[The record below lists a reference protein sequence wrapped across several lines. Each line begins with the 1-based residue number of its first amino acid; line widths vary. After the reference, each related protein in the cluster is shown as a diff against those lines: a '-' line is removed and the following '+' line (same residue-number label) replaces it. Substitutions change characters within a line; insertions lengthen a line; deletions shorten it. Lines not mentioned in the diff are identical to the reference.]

1 MATLTLKAIARAE
14 LIFIERIKLDHIM
27 RVSDSTFF
35 GTKFLLVFLLV
46 WAGIASAQPVIE
58 ADSAILS
65 YRGVALA
72 PNSYRYEP
80 ILIQPSVTPSGQF
93 NSGLIFIAEQIDRNV
108 SPEDRQLPTVF
119 NAIVNL
125 NDLSETSP
133 FGRLVGEHLIHELQV
148 RGWPVSDIRL
158 SKDLI
163 INGSG
168 EFSLSRDLKRIRE
181 LTPAVNVV
189 TGTYTSTRD
198 GVLLNI
204 RVLNLETGRIVSSAQ
219 TRLFRDKFLA
229 ALIDKPIVIPNVRI
243 TN

>member
-1 MATLTLKAIARAE
+1 
-14 LIFIERIKLDHIM
+14 
-27 RVSDSTFF
+27 
-35 GTKFLLVFLLV
+35 
-46 WAGIASAQPVIE
+46 
-58 ADSAILS
+58 
-65 YRGVALA
+65 
-72 PNSYRYEP
+72 
-80 ILIQPSVTPSGQF
+80 
-93 NSGLIFIAEQIDRNV
+93 
-108 SPEDRQLPTVF
+108 
-119 NAIVNL
+119 VNL

-181 LTPAVNVV
+181 LMPAVNVV
-189 TGTYTSTRD
+189 TGTYMSTRD

-204 RVLNLETGRIVSSAQ
+204 RVLNLETGRIVSTAQ

-229 ALIDKPIVIPNVRI
+229 ALIDKPVVIPNVRI

>member
-1 MATLTLKAIARAE
+1 M
-14 LIFIERIKLDHIM
+14 IFL
-27 RVSDSTFF
+27 
-35 GTKFLLVFLLV
+35 
-46 WAGIASAQPVIE
+46 
-58 ADSAILS
+58 
-65 YRGVALA
+65 
-72 PNSYRYEP
+72 
-80 ILIQPSVTPSGQF
+80 
-93 NSGLIFIAEQIDRNV
+93 AEQIDRNV
-108 SPEDRQLPTVF
+108 SPDDRQLPTVF
-119 NAIVNL
+119 NTIVNL
-125 NDLSETSP
+125 NDMSETSP

-181 LTPAVNVV
+181 VMPAVNVV
-189 TGTYTSTRD
+189 TGTYMSTRD

>member
-1 MATLTLKAIARAE
+1 MRA
-14 LIFIERIKLDHIM
+14 
-27 RVSDSTFF
+27 SGSTIL
-35 GTKFLLVFLLV
+35 GTKSLLLLLLLQ
-46 WAGIASAQPVIE
+46 AGIASAQPVIE
-58 ADSAILS
+58 ADNAILS
-65 YRGVALA
+65 YRGAALA
-72 PNSYRYEP
+72 PNPYRYEP

-93 NSGLIFIAEQIDRNV
+93 NSGLIFVAEQIDRNV

-119 NAIVNL
+119 NTIVNL

-181 LTPAVNVV
+181 LMPAVNVV
-189 TGTYTSTRD
+189 TGTYMSTRD

-204 RVLNLETGRIVSSAQ
+204 RVLNLETGRIVSTAQ

-229 ALIDKPIVIPNVRI
+229 ALIDKPVVIPNVRI

>member
-1 MATLTLKAIARAE
+1 MATVTCQSTAPAE
-14 LIFIERIKLDHIM
+14 LIFIDRITLDLTM
-27 RVSDSTFF
+27 RVSDSTLF
-35 GTKFLLVFLLV
+35 GAKSLLLFLLLQ
-46 WAGIASAQPVIE
+46 AGIASAQPVIE
-58 ADSAILS
+58 ADPAILNF
-65 YRGVALA
+65 RGAALA
-72 PNSYRYEP
+72 PNPYRYEP
-80 ILIQPSVTPSGQF
+80 ILIQPSGTPSGQF
-93 NSGLIFIAEQIDRNV
+93 NSGLIFIADQIDRNV
-108 SPEDRQLPTVF
+108 STEDRQLPTVF
-119 NAIVNL
+119 NTIVDL

-181 LTPAVNVV
+181 LMPAVNVV

-198 GVLLNI
+198 GVLLNV

-229 ALIDKPIVIPNVRI
+229 ALIDKPIIFPNVRI

>member
-1 MATLTLKAIARAE
+1 MFTLTHKSIAPAN
-14 LIFIERIKLDHIM
+14 LIPIDRIKLDLIM
-27 RVSDSTFF
+27 RVPASKFSGVKFF
-35 GTKFLLVFLLV
+35 FLLLL
-46 WAGIASAQPVIE
+46 AQFGAASAQPVIE

-65 YRGVALA
+65 FRGATLA
-72 PNSYRYEP
+72 PNPYRYEP
-80 ILIQPSVTPSGQF
+80 ILIQPSGTPSGQF
-93 NSGLIFIAEQIDRNV
+93 NSGLIFLAEQIDRNV
-108 SPEDRQLPTVF
+108 SPDDRQLPTVF
-119 NAIVNL
+119 NTIVNL

-181 LTPAVNVV
+181 VMPAVNVV
-189 TGTYTSTRD
+189 TGTYMSTRD